1 MRTLAACLAE
11 REDELRADLQEFYGI
26 DLDAAMGGG
35 HSAPHVAA
43 LVAQLPPA
51 SRLAVAADPDNAW
64 TTEAVMLAAIFNSFQ
79 AWQWAQMDRRRRGQ
93 MPERVGPSWMR
104 RKPGERKVD
113 AQVMSVAQLMR
124 KLGIE
129 RREVQDG

>member
-26 DLDAAMGGG
+26 DLDAAMCGG

-51 SRLAVAADPDNAW
+51 SRLAAAADPDNAW
-64 TTEAVMLAAIFNSFQ
+64 TMEAVMLAAIFNSFQ
-79 AWQWAQMDRRRRGQ
+79 AWQWAQMDRRRRGP
-93 MPERVGPSWMR
+93 MPDRVGPSWMR
-104 RKPGERKVD
+104 RRDGERKVD
-113 AQVMSVAQLMR
+113 AQVMTAAQLVR
-124 KLGIE
+124 RLGIGKE
-129 RREVQDG
+129 GEHG